1 MDRPRPEGLA
11 GAAGRLAADP
21 LRDEAAARNA
31 GLPLLPAA
39 TAPAGLRRSAMGR
52 SPAPASSPR
61 LSAEKGRQKKGCDR
75 AGNDYS
81 ALPTSQYTVRH
92 GGRPIEGWAAGPPF
106 LFLGP
111 QNRTHQIGRAHV

>member
-1 MDRPRPEGLA
+1 MDRPRPAGLA

-75 AGNDYS
+75 AGNRS
-81 ALPTSQYTVRH
+81 EEHTSELQSLMR
-92 GGRPIEGWAAGPPF
+92 IEYAVVC
-106 LFLGP
+106 LK
-111 QNRTHQIGRAHV
+111 NKKT